1 MNGYFS
7 TPSPTQP
14 IIKLFDLKQYFR
26 CKIVSQCFIVR
37 VDHFFS
43 HLYFIFF
50 ELSMSFVHF
59 SVRLLGVFLVIC
71 LYVLKKFSPLLYEL
85 QIYVQVFCLLLTLY
99 VYFSHMKVFIFMSS
113 NLSILYFMI
122 SWFCG
127 ILRPKSTGIFF

>member
-1 MNGYFS
+1 MQNCISVYLNGS
-7 TPSPTQP
+7 
-14 IIKLFDLKQYFR
+14 
-26 CKIVSQCFIVR
+26 CFIMR

-113 NLSILYFMI
+113 NLSILHFMI